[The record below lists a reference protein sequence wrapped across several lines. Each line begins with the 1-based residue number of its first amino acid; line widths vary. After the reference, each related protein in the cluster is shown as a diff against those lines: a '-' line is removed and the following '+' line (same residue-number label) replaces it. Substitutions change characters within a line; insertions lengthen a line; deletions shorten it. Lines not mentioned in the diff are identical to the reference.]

1 MNLNKTLSE
10 IKEVLIHGDELD
22 AERLLE
28 NYAKHRAFEFA
39 KYLSVLP
46 FYYDSGMF
54 VNVFGNSPSVTPNEL
69 YQDFL
74 TTTEKNDKTK
84 L

>member
-1 MNLNKTLSE
+1 MNPSKAIAE
-10 IKEVLIHGDELD
+10 IKETLLDGDELD

-39 KYLSVLP
+39 KYLSVVP
-46 FYYDSGMF
+46 FYYSEGLF
-54 VNVFGNSPSVTPNEL
+54 LNVFGGQPSLTPNEL

-74 TTTEKNDKTK
+74 TTTENK
-84 L
+84 